1 MTVDAMLRCRRVSS
15 AALIAV
21 TMAFA
26 AGCSSNKGGS
36 SSSGSTTG
44 SHTTGTTAT
53 ASSTGSTGT
62 HGTSSSGSTGSVGG
76 STGSSSGSGS
86 GSTGGTIGSGLVAN
100 DPATF
105 GSPFDA
111 VPAPATGRV
120 YFTGISPS
128 SGYGQVFFVTPP
140 ATAVSTVANAGAS
153 ATQFIAPLGL
163 ALSSDGATAYVADPS
178 ADNGTDD
185 RGCILKLATAGG
197 SAGCVSGTERYAP
210 TAVAIGNT
218 GSGDTLYFVGTDPSS
233 GARNAFQLP
242 AAGGSVAALGGSGF
256 GNPTGIV
263 ADNAGNAYV
272 IDSSG
277 GFASVTALSTGSAQ
291 VLARGLRPG
300 VPSGIGINATG
311 TKLYVATLDP
321 VANKDA
327 VATIDVV
334 TKAVTYSAN
343 NGINTLGEPAGLK
356 QAGTATAYVDSTAN
370 SGSVFLV
377 TP

>member
-44 SHTTGTTAT
+44 SHTTGATAT
-53 ASSTGSTGT
+53 ASSSGSTGT
-62 HGTSSSGSTGSVGG
+62 HGTSSSGSSGSA
-76 STGSSSGSGS
+76 SSGSSGS

-105 GSPFDA
+105 GSAFDA

-140 ATAVSTVANAGAS
+140 ATAVSTVANSGAS

-163 ALSSDGATAYVADPS
+163 ALSTDGATAYVADPS

-197 SAGCVSGTERYAP
+197 AAACVSGTQRYAP

-242 AAGGSVAALGGSGF
+242 AAGGTVAALGGAGF

-291 VLARGLRPG
+291 VLARGLKPG

-343 NGINTLGEPAGLK
+343 NGINALGEPAGLK